1 MLKFWLVM
9 LVALWAVPLKA
20 EMPNVVTDIPPVHSL
35 VSQIM
40 QGTGNEPQ
48 LLLKAQAD
56 PHNLAL
62 RPSQAEMLQNAN
74 LIVWVG
80 AALSPWMPN
89 ALDTLAP
96 SSTQLA
102 LLQVLDTNML
112 FISDMKN
119 KHNHTS
125 DHDTDDGSAIDP
137 HSWLD
142 PRNATIWRTA
152 IAEQLTQIDPSNAQI
167 YLTNAQSRNMVPNW
181 DFSSLPPVLVE
192 HDGLAYFA
200 NHTGLRIAQTINT
213 SHGLAPSISGIRAL
227 QKTVEQNSIKC
238 VLSDP
243 SSDGQLLKTIF
254 GSLRFRATPVLIM
267 GDGEDL
273 GPNYYDRIL
282 TDLAA
287 TVENCATN

>member
-1 MLKFWLVM
+1 MLQLRLTIIAF
-9 LVALWAVPLKA
+9 LWAVPLKA

-48 LLLKAQAD
+48 LLLIAQAD

-96 SSTQLA
+96 ASTRLE

-112 FISDMKN
+112 FISDMKD

-125 DHDTDDGSAIDP
+125 DHDTDDGFAIDP

-152 IAEQLTQIDPSNAQI
+152 IAEQLAKIDPSNAQI

-200 NHTGLRIAQTINT
+200 NHTGLRVAQTINT
-213 SHGLAPSISGIRAL
+213 AHGLAPSISDIRAL

-238 VLSDP
+238 VLSNP

-254 GSLRFRATPVLIM
+254 GSLRFKATPVLIM
-267 GDGEDL
+267 GDGQDL
-273 GPNYYDRIL
+273 GPNYYDRTL

-287 TVENCATN
+287 AVENCATN